1 MKKIIK
7 SAFLAISFLAVP
19 SILVMGQD
27 KKSEQKVKIIVN
39 DGSGNKVVMDTIFKD
54 TPPPDSIMVSDGTVI
69 YIKHGGEGKGFKHHG
84 KEHFNVTYSDN
95 GKGDGKEFKEMTII
109 TSDSLTMSDPGDSNK
124 VYFYTDSGHRN
135 RGERGNARYRVI
147 TSDTNAEGD
156 KDEVIYIN
164 KNKSSDNLEGKNF
177 KVFVTESDN
186 DSGAEK
192 SRFVIAKDGMVVTI
206 EGNDEAK
213 VKELANEIKD
223 KLGVSSEDKAKKE
236 SDKLVSTTKT
246 KK

>member
-1 MKKIIK
+1 MKRIFK
-7 SAFLAISFLAVP
+7 SAFLATFFLAVP
-19 SILVMGQD
+19 SLLVMGQD

-54 TPPPDSIMVSDGTVI
+54 TPAPDSIIVSDGTVI
-69 YIKHGGEGKGFKHHG
+69 YMKHGGEGKGFKHHG

-95 GKGDGKEFKEMTII
+95 GKGEGKEFKDMTII
-109 TSDSLTMSDPGDSNK
+109 TTDSLTMSDSGDSNK
-124 VYFYTDSGHRN
+124 VFFYTDSDHRN

-147 TSDTNAEGD
+147 TRDTNAEGD
-156 KDEVIYIN
+156 KDEVVYIN
-164 KNKSSDNLEGKNF
+164 KNKSSDTLEGKHFN
-177 KVFVTESDN
+177 VYVTDSDN

-213 VKELANEIKD
+213 VKELANEIRD
-223 KLGVSSEDKAKKE
+223 KLGVSSEDNAKKE
-236 SDKLVSTTKT
+236 QNKSVSTTKT